1 MRVKPRIIK
10 SIAAFFVPLIIC
22 FIYLL
27 IRGSF
32 NLYLPD
38 SYNNDCLFYY
48 KLVEGIV
55 NGGIKGFFG
64 FNESSALVGGFA
76 AWNPA
81 VVMPWVIFGFIFRW
95 GYPSVFFCNVLLFSA
110 ALAAF
115 TYLTDLPVK
124 KLVSIGVVLLL
135 FPSIPIHLLNALPEA
150 VVTSFV
156 ILYLGFAIR
165 CSIANGD
172 MMNANAKES
181 APVGKNDSKKDK
193 TAYVVD
199 MIGMLVCSFY
209 LTLCRPYMIL
219 FFILPVYFAV
229 RKIREQRYSVEK
241 DNNPGA
247 VTSAIKASI
256 GVIFAVISCLAAC
269 LALLAYYIIGHYF
282 TAAYFEPLFNMDI
295 LKMFLHGNFSEGF
308 WMSVSVSKRMLG
320 GIGSYIGDAFSFGF
334 TAGTHYVITITC
346 TLILLVQIF
355 NKKNKSLRPVY
366 FLYVLTSVLL
376 FPAIIIFLQKVNEGG
391 RHVWFLAVTGII
403 LVSLAE
409 WDINGIISKAV
420 MAVLLLAFV
429 VRGGL
434 YPTDYDVPFRQEG
447 SAEKIAFWKDTFE
460 KEGMMPVG
468 EKGYDNTIIWVYYDY
483 DDAEKM
489 VVTDYNSLYAVPAG
503 MGISCCM
510 PEYVLPNVDSL
521 KSKYIATDTRGRVAK
536 ALEEEG
542 ITPLAVRGELAVYKV
557 R

>member
-1 MRVKPRIIK
+1 M
-10 SIAAFFVPLIIC
+10 PLIIC

-95 GYPSVFFCNVLLFSA
+95 GYLSVFFCNILLFSA

-115 TYLTDLPVK
+115 TYLTDIPLK
-124 KLVSIGVVLLL
+124 KLVSIGVILLL

-156 ILYLGFAIR
+156 ILYLGFAVRR
-165 CSIANGD
+165 CKSGKTSVAAFD
-172 MMNANAKES
+172 DEKEDIL
-181 APVGKNDSKKDK
+181 VGKSISRKSK
-193 TAYVVD
+193 AAFIVD
-199 MIGMLVCSFY
+199 MVGLLACSFY

-219 FFILPVYFAV
+219 LFILPVYFVLKQVKNGKALKVKTEALQSRKTGIMEKKTAILWLAV
-229 RKIREQRYSVEK
+229 CC
-241 DNNPGA
+241 
-247 VTSAIKASI
+247 
-256 GVIFAVISCLAAC
+256 AVICLS
-269 LALLAYYIIGHYF
+269 LITYFVTNRFF

-295 LKMFLHGNFSEGF
+295 PKLFLHGKFSEGF
-308 WMSVSVSKRMLG
+308 WMSVSVSKRMLS

-334 TAGTHYVITITC
+334 TAGTHYVITIVC

-366 FLYVLTSVLL
+366 FLYILTSVLL
-376 FPAIIIFLQKVNEGG
+376 FPAIILFLQKVNEGG
-391 RHVWFLAVTGII
+391 RHVWFLAVIGIL
-403 LVSLAE
+403 LVSLSE
-409 WDINGIISKAV
+409 WDVRGIASKAV
-420 MAVLLLAFV
+420 IAVLLLAFV

-447 SAEKIAFWKDTFE
+447 SEEKIAFWKDTFE
-460 KEGMMPVG
+460 KEGMMPAG
-468 EKGYDNTIIWVYYDY
+468 ERGYDNTIIWVYYDH
-483 DDAEKM
+483 DDTGKM
-489 VVTDYNSLYAVPAG
+489 IVTDYNSLYAVPAG

-510 PEYVLPNVDSL
+510 PEYVLPNIDSL
-521 KSKYIATDTRGRVAK
+521 KSRYIATDTRGRVAK

-542 ITPLAVRGELAVYKV
+542 ITPLAVRGELAVYKL